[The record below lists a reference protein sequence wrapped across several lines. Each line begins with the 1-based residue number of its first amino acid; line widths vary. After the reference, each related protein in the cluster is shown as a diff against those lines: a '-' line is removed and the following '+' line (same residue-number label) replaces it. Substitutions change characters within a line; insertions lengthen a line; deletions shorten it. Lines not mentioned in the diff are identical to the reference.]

1 MKLFLFLLHYSRRT
15 AILAILAGI
24 VSGASSTGML
34 ALINASLRRNG
45 PAAGKLILAFV
56 ALCLMLPLARFISET
71 LLIRLGQGALLELR
85 MRLSRQILATP
96 LRRLEE
102 FGAPRLM
109 SSLTDDIPTIT
120 NALLMIP
127 LICIN
132 VAVVIAGLIYLGW
145 LSWWV
150 LVLVLGFMAVGIS
163 TYQLAV
169 IKAIRFMYAAREHTD
184 ALFQHFRALTDG
196 TKELKLHRRRREV
209 FAEEVLK
216 GSATAFRRESIKAT
230 TIYAGAA
237 SWGQALGFVVVGLL
251 VFAIPTWYAFDL
263 QVMMGYVLVL
273 LFVITPLQVVMTTL
287 PNLSRA
293 NIAVGRVEELGL
305 SLTQYATEEK
315 TSPNNDL
322 PVMWESLELREVMHN
337 YPSEEKDEGFMLGPL
352 DLTLRPG
359 ELVFFIGGNGSGKT
373 TLAKLLLGLY
383 APESGEIRL
392 DGMPITEENRDH
404 YRQMFT
410 AVFSDFYLF
419 DSLLGIDNPHVDEH
433 ALEYLKQLQ
442 LTQKVKV
449 NDGVLSTTS
458 LSQGQRKRLALLT
471 AYLED
476 RPIYLFDEWA
486 ADQDPLFKQ
495 VFYYELLPE
504 LKARGKTVLVISHDD
519 RFYEVG
525 DRIIKLDYGKIVYDQ
540 PVVPALSEPTP
551 VQFSSKAIAS

>member
-1 MKLFLFLLHYSRRT
+1 MKLVLFCLHYSRRT

-24 VSGASSTGML
+24 ISGVCSTGML
-34 ALINASLRRNG
+34 AVINAALRGNGELRSALIWAFVTLCLLLPLTRFASEALLIN
-45 PAAGKLILAFV
+45 
-56 ALCLMLPLARFISET
+56 
-71 LLIRLGQGALLELR
+71 LGQGALLELR
-85 MRLSRQILATP
+85 LRLCRQILATP
-96 LRRLEE
+96 LRRLEG

-120 NALLMIP
+120 NALLAIP

-132 VAVVIAGLIYLGW
+132 IAVVVAGLIYLGW

-150 LVLVLGFMAVGIS
+150 LLLVLGFMAVGIT
-163 TYQLAV
+163 TYQLA
-169 IKAIRFMYAAREHTD
+169 IIQAIRYMWVAREHTE
-184 ALFQHFRALTDG
+184 ALFRHFRALTDG

-209 FAEEVLK
+209 FAEDILK
-216 GSATAFRRESIKAT
+216 NSATSFRRESVKAMT
-230 TIYAGAA
+230 VQAGAA

-251 VFAIPTWYAFDL
+251 VFAIPTWFAFDL
-263 QVMMGYVLVL
+263 RVMTGYVLVL
-273 LFVITPLQVVMTTL
+273 LFVITPLQVIMTTW
-287 PNLSRA
+287 PVLSRA

-305 SLTQYATEEK
+305 SLTKYATEER
-315 TSPNNDL
+315 TSPHNDL
-322 PVMWESLELREVMHN
+322 ASTWESLELQGVMHN
-337 YPSEEKDEGFMLGPL
+337 YPSEEKDEGFMLGPI
-352 DLTLRPG
+352 DLMLRPG
-359 ELVFFIGGNGSGKT
+359 ELVFFTGGNGSGKT
-373 TLAKLLLGLY
+373 TLAKLLIGLY
-383 APESGEIRL
+383 APEAGEIRL
-392 DGMPITEENRDH
+392 DGKAITEENRDH
-404 YRQMFT
+404 YRQMFS

-419 DSLLGIDNPHVDEH
+419 DSMLGIESEKVDEH
-433 ALEYLKQLQ
+433 ALGYLKQLQ
-442 LTQKVKV
+442 LSHKVKV
-449 NDGVLSTTS
+449 NDGVLSTTN

-540 PVVPALSEPTP
+540 LVVTALTEPS
-551 VQFSSKAIAS
+551 VQFSTKAIAS